1 MKNSSFENRFC
12 MVSHFGASREW
23 GGTAALLC
31 FLLSFWVSLFS

>member
-23 GGTAALLC
+23 GTAAPLC